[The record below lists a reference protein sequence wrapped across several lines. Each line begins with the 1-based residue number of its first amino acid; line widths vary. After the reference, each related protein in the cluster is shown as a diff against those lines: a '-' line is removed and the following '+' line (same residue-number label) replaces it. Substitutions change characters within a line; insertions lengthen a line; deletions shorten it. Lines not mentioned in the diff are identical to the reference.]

1 MALSNLF
8 VVEFPSLGKLVH
20 TIGAVCGKRVT
31 TNSVSDVKEEKWEEQ
46 DQDTKQKENVEH
58 VR

>member
-1 MALSNLF
+1 
-8 VVEFPSLGKLVH
+8 VEFPSLGKLVH